1 MIGQKYEQNVSF
13 AISLRNQKLQL
24 QSTNSFEFITQC
36 NDDVGVLYDNT
47 SDREAV
53 ILSPLSSSNHKPI
66 EISDF
71 DDLGIALALSFLGDY
86 KDRYQMALEAL
97 KAVYE
102 EEKYSFKQER
112 VLEINSET
120 LEFEINNSLDMS
132 DFEYLPDDESEDV
145 VCDYDYEEPE
155 IDKIKLNHNSRYFA
169 VRFGDIDEY
178 LLIDESGDIV
188 YHESGKLFEAAL
200 EDLRWHKNG

>member
-13 AISLRNQKLQL
+13 AISLRNQKPQL

-53 ILSPLSSSNHKPI
+53 ILSPLSSSSDKPI

-71 DDLGIALALSFLGDY
+71 EDLGVALALSFLGDY
-86 KDRYQMALEAL
+86 KDRYQMALQAL

-102 EEKYSFKQER
+102 EEKYSFRQER
-112 VLEINSET
+112 VIEINSET

-132 DFEYLPDDESEDV
+132 DFEYLPDDENEDV

-155 IDKIKLNHNSRYFA
+155 IDKIKLNHNSRCFA